1 MNMKNIGLLLLFV
14 SLLCSCDT
22 KQDWYDSGICSPY
35 HDCSIMEY
43 LRGDTANWKL
53 TVELIERA
61 ELTDL
66 FEGND
71 PNYKEITFF
80 APPSFTVLRYVWD
93 KATGKEDYPNDQSK
107 WRPLTEEEGAYPERL
122 VRALDK
128 NWCREMILRHVVKGK
143 HLKEEIGFRNM
154 DYEIDAPAQ
163 NGGTD
168 FTCVSGNKIRVYLE
182 KSDYGSVPDAGAATM
197 SVYSFTVMKQ
207 VPMSSPDIEPL
218 NGVVHALNYNNL
230 LGEI

>member
-71 PNYKEITFF
+71 PNYKEITFL
-80 APPSFTVLRYVWD
+80 PRLLLRYFDTCGIRPRGKKIILTTKVNGDLLRKKKVLTRNDLYVRWI
-93 KATGKEDYPNDQSK
+93 KTG
-107 WRPLTEEEGAYPERL
+107 
-122 VRALDK
+122 V
-128 NWCREMILRHVVKGK
+128 
-143 HLKEEIGFRNM
+143 
-154 DYEIDAPAQ
+154 
-163 NGGTD
+163 
-168 FTCVSGNKIRVYLE
+168 E
-182 KSDYGSVPDAGAATM
+182 K
-197 SVYSFTVMKQ
+197 
-207 VPMSSPDIEPL
+207 
-218 NGVVHALNYNNL
+218 
-230 LGEI
+230 

>member
-80 APPSFTVLRYVWD
+80 APPSF
-93 KATGKEDYPNDQSK
+93 
-107 WRPLTEEEGAYPERL
+107 
-122 VRALDK
+122 
-128 NWCREMILRHVVKGK
+128 
-143 HLKEEIGFRNM
+143 
-154 DYEIDAPAQ
+154 
-163 NGGTD
+163 
-168 FTCVSGNKIRVYLE
+168 IRV
-182 KSDYGSVPDAGAATM
+182 G
-197 SVYSFTVMKQ
+197 
-207 VPMSSPDIEPL
+207 
-218 NGVVHALNYNNL
+218 
-230 LGEI
+230 